1 MVKYFHA
8 AAAAAAKSLQSCP
21 TLYDPIHGSPPG
33 SPIPGTPQARTLEWV
48 ASSFSNAW
56 KWKVKVNSLS
66 WVWLFMTPWTAAYQA
81 PPSMGF
87 SRQEYWSGLLLP
99 SPWGIQKSHEL
110 LKKNYFSW
118 NRHWWSL
125 SLTLPP
131 LFYYKFINLINFIK
145 FIKFI
150 KFKLS
155 IYFWLHRVLI
165 AVCRLAP
172 VAASGGYSPV
182 VVVGLL
188 TMVTPLVAEHM
199 L

>member
-1 MVKYFHA
+1 MLLLLLSHFSRVQLCMTPYTA
-8 AAAAAAKSLQSCP
+8 AHQVPPSLGLPRQEHWSELP
-21 TLYDPIHGSPPG
+21 VPSPMHE
-33 SPIPGTPQARTLEWV
+33 SE
-48 ASSFSNAW
+48 

-66 WVWLFMTPWTAAYQA
+66 WVRLFMTPWTAAYQA
-81 PPSMGF
+81 SPSMGF
-87 SRQEYWSGLLLP
+87 SRQEYWSGVPLP

-110 LKKNYFSW
+110 LKKIILAEIDIDGHSV
-118 NRHWWSL
+118 
-125 SLTLPP
+125 LPSP
-131 LFYYKFINLINFIK
+131 LYFINIKFINFIK
-145 FIKFI
+145 FINIKCI

-155 IYFWLHRVLI
+155 IYFWLRRVLI

-188 TMVTPLVAEHM
+188 TLVTPLVAEHV